1 MALDRGQLMRDN
13 RQISIQLDLLS
24 NRALA
29 ENDITGVQAHALL
42 YVLGQ
47 TEGGT
52 SVTELHRASGHSKA
66 TISHLVKRLREK
78 GYVRKEP
85 CLEDDRRSLLFGTEK
100 GRQLQGAL
108 ETFLRSMEDALYRDF
123 SPKELST
130 LDRLQKK
137 MLRNLSATQ
146 REATKQ

>member
-13 RQISIQLDLLS
+13 RQISIQLDLLA

-42 YVLGQ
+42 YVLRQ
-47 TEGGT
+47 TERGT
-52 SVTELHRASGHSKA
+52 SVTELHRR
-66 TISHLVKRLREK
+66 LV
-78 GYVRKEP
+78 
-85 CLEDDRRSLLFGTEK
+85 GTEK

-108 ETFLRSMEDALYRDF
+108 ETSLQGMEDALYRNF
-123 SPKELST
+123 SPGELST
-130 LDRLQKK
+130 LERLQKK

-146 REATKQ
+146 REATKP